1 MSSPCQAEAYRRTP
15 HCLTR
20 ALIARQEVAT
30 ANAQLRDQ
38 GAAAAAANANL
49 EFLRERCA
57 RLEAELAAAQAAPEL
72 HHHIPGVKSFWGP
85 HVILSETSAIPCHS
99 CCLVTKT
106 GRKMT
111 GLDTYRLAPVSLL
124 TCQAPYCK
132 IVCNRC

>member
-1 MSSPCQAEAYRRTP
+1 MLMLAERMWELASQGMSSPCQAEAYRRTP

-20 ALIARQEVAT
+20 ALLVRQELAA

-72 HHHIPGVKSFWGP
+72 HHHIPGVKSFWGI

-99 CCLVTKT
+99 CCLVT
-106 GRKMT
+106 
-111 GLDTYRLAPVSLL
+111 
-124 TCQAPYCK
+124 
-132 IVCNRC
+132 